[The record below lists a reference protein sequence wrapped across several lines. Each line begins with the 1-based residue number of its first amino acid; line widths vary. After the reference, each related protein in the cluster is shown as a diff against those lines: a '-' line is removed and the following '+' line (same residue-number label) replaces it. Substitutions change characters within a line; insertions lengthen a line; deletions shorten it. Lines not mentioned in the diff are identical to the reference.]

1 MRKEMLIPQRGEDF
15 LALPV
20 STAKIES
27 MSSVPKITKPVLHLD
42 FADALG
48 KGMKNDNFIHNLLA
62 RHYDVRIVD
71 DPDVDAVIDAIVAAA
86 QTGRI
91 GDGKVW
97 AIPVE
102 SIVRVRTG
110 ERGVDAI

>member
-48 KGMKNDNFIHNLLA
+48 KARKNDNFLHNLLA
-62 RHYDVRIVD
+62 RHYDVRITD
-71 DPDVDAVIDAIVAAA
+71 DQGGGILLDF
-86 QTGRI
+86 
-91 GDGKVW
+91 
-97 AIPVE
+97 VE
-102 SIVRVRTG
+102 CCDYNIC
-110 ERGVDAI
+110 

>member
-1 MRKEMLIPQRGEDF
+1 MRKEMFILKRGEDF

-27 MSSVPKITKPVLHLD
+27 MSTVPKITKPVLHLD

-62 RHYDVRIVD
+62 LLFQCIEN
-71 DPDVDAVIDAIVAAA
+71 I
-86 QTGRI
+86 I
-91 GDGKVW
+91 GQSLIKQQDFNVFLG
-97 AIPVE
+97 
-102 SIVRVRTG
+102 
-110 ERGVDAI
+110 D